1 MLHIG
6 KLIKNKLSEQQKSVV
21 WLAKELSCS
30 RTNVYKILGKYSIDT
45 ELLVKI
51 STILEHDFFQF
62 IPKKSRKGKKQ
73 KQAKRNVK
81 RNSVSNKY
89 TCKHIDNTLLPR
101 HRTIVSIFVTK
112 LITNIIINQ

>member
-51 STILEHDFFQF
+51 STILEHDFFS
-62 IPKKSRKGKKQ
+62 IYTEEVKNLKSATYR
-73 KQAKRNVK
+73 V
-81 RNSVSNKY
+81 
-89 TCKHIDNTLLPR
+89 
-101 HRTIVSIFVTK
+101 
-112 LITNIIINQ
+112 

>member
-51 STILEHDFFQF
+51 STILEHDFFS
-62 IPKKSRKGKKQ
+62 IYTEEVKKRKEAETSQKKCQ
-73 KQAKRNVK
+73 EKQ
-81 RNSVSNKY
+81 
-89 TCKHIDNTLLPR
+89 CL
-101 HRTIVSIFVTK
+101 
-112 LITNIIINQ
+112 Q